1 MSCSLLIV
9 VIFEQSY
16 IQDCTLAIR
25 AWWGGYKTKK
35 KIIIGSIVVG
45 ILAVVAFVFIKGND
59 AVIIEAKT
67 VPAKIADV
75 TTMVTATGTIEPINQ
90 VDVGTQV
97 SGVVEKIFV
106 DYNSEVKEGQLIA
119 ELDKTNLKATL
130 TQAQA
135 TYDNAL
141 NQRNHTKT
149 IYDRQKTL
157 YDSQVIS
164 KSDFDD
170 ASYNYETAKGT
181 VTQRLSDLQKAK
193 TNLSYADIYSPID
206 GVVLSRAIDEGQT
219 VAASF
224 STPTLFTIAKDL
236 NEMQVEADVDE
247 ADIGQVK
254 EGQRVSFTVDAYL
267 GEEFEGVVT
276 QVRLN
281 PMVTSNVVTYTVV
294 IKADNPDLKLKP
306 GLTATISIYTLELK
320 DVLTAEAKAINFK
333 PTRPELTA
341 YNQQQNLT
349 VEPAKDRTTNRGN
362 GSVVWVYG
370 SNGEIKAQKVTLGA
384 SDGVNVQI
392 LSGLSEGEKLV
403 YSLEGVNKSEVKT
416 ADKGESPFMPQR
428 GGGRNR

>member
-1 MSCSLLIV
+1 M
-9 VIFEQSY
+9 
-16 IQDCTLAIR
+16 
-25 AWWGGYKTKK
+25 KNKK
-35 KIIIGSIVVG
+35 LIIGSIVIA
-45 ILAVVAFVFIKGND
+45 ILATVVYSYAKND
-59 AVIIEAKT
+59 NAVTIEAKT
-67 VPAKIADV
+67 VVAKKANV
-75 TTMVTATGTIEPINQ
+75 TTMVTATGTIEPITQ
-90 VDVGTQV
+90 VEVGTQV

-119 ELDKTNLKATL
+119 ELDKTNLLATL
-130 TQAQA
+130 TQAQS
-135 TYDNAL
+135 TYDNAV
-141 NQRNHTKT
+141 NQRNYAKT

-206 GVVLSRAIDEGQT
+206 GVILSRAIDEGQT

-236 NEMQVEADVDE
+236 KEMQVEADVDE

-254 EGQRVSFTVDAYL
+254 EGQRVSFTVDAYI
-267 GEEFEGVVT
+267 GEEFDGVVT

-281 PMVTSNVVTYTVV
+281 PTVTSNVVTYTVV

-306 GLTATISIYTLELK
+306 GLTATISIYTLELN

-333 PTRPELTA
+333 PTRPELAA
-341 YNQQQNLT
+341 YNEQQNLK
-349 VEPAKDRTTNRGN
+349 VEPVKDRTTNRGN
-362 GSVVWVYG
+362 ASVVWVYW
-370 SNGEIKAQKVTLGA
+370 SNGEIKPQKVTLGA

-392 LSGLSEGEKLV
+392 LDGLNEGEKLV
-403 YSLEGVNKSEVKT
+403 YSLEGVSKAEAKT
-416 ADKGESPFMPQR
+416 IDNSESPFMPQR